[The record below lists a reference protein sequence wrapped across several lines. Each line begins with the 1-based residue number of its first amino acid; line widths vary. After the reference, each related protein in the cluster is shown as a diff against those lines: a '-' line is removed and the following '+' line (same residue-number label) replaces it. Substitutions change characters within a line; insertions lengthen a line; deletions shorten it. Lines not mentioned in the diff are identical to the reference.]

1 MPPSRRLGGSIGVR
15 SRLTGS
21 SIGQR
26 PLSSSGRLRR
36 VTDDWVAP
44 GTASGPAASPGATVG
59 GAPAPVS
66 TGAGSGGSI
75 RLPGRPAA
83 GPVPPVV
90 PVPLR
95 PFTVGDLLDGGLSVL
110 TLAPRTVLA
119 LVAVLLLPVQVLGAY
134 VSRDAVANFDGGGL
148 GGIFAA
154 DPVEDDPLAFFDGG
168 TIVALALESIA
179 LTLVVLGV
187 AGLVAGW
194 YAGRSPALGELA
206 RLVARSA
213 PVAVA
218 AWVLVHAVEA
228 AFAVLALVP
237 IIVPMTWFAV
247 VAPVVALER
256 VGPLAALK
264 RSYRL
269 TSGRFGQVLGTCLLV
284 AVTDVVLRTALT
296 SIAAVVADQ
305 SWGWV
310 ADAVLSSVAALVVL
324 PFVAGVSALLY
335 IDLRAR
341 GEGLDLQ
348 LDARQVLPGG

>member
-1 MPPSRRLGGSIGVR
+1 M
-15 SRLTGS
+15 
-21 SIGQR
+21 
-26 PLSSSGRLRR
+26 
-36 VTDDWVAP
+36 TDDWVAP
-44 GTASGPAASPGATVG
+44 GTPSGPPASPGATLG
-59 GAPAPVS
+59 AAPAPAP
-66 TGAGSGGSI
+66 TGAAVAGST
-75 RLPGRPAA
+75 RLPGRRVA
-83 GPVPPVV
+83 GPGRPVV

-134 VSRDAVANFDGGGL
+134 ASRDSVANLDGGGL

-154 DPVEDDPLAFFDGG
+154 DPVEDEPFALFDGG
-168 TIVALALESIA
+168 TIVALALESLA

-206 RLVARSA
+206 RLVVRRA

-218 AWVLVHAVEA
+218 AWVLVHLVEA
-228 AFAVLALVP
+228 GFALLLVVP

-269 TSGRFGQVLGTCLLV
+269 TSGRFGPVLGTCLLV
-284 AVTDVVLRTALT
+284 AVTDAVLRTALT
-296 SIAAVVADQ
+296 SIAAVVADR

-324 PFVAGVSALLY
+324 PFIAGVSALLY
-335 IDLRAR
+335 IDLRTR
-341 GEGLDLQ
+341 NEGLDLQ
-348 LDARQVLPGG
+348 LDARHVLPDA